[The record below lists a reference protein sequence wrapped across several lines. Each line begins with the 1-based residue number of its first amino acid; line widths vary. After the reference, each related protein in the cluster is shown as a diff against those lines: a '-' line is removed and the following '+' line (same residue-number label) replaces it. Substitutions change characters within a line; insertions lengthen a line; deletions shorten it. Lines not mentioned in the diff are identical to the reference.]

1 MFTVKG
7 LVFFRCVT
15 TSSEMGGVDGGV
27 SSGVGAEA
35 AHGMEFSGVMAG
47 AAQGMDALGVVGVG
61 GGVGSDVWSLE
72 VWL

>member
-1 MFTVKG
+1 
-7 LVFFRCVT
+7 
-15 TSSEMGGVDGGV
+15 MGGVDGGV